1 MKKATPICCKLA
13 GLILAGLIGIS
24 SLPISLVSAAKAET
38 ADTVSDAVETK
49 SSYAYGYEEYQEEHQ
64 NWNKISQP
72 MTLFPGETAADGID
86 RDEHG
91 NLKLEDGDRVTWS
104 FEVPSD
110 GYYLIEISYGA
121 LMTSNRSSYSTVWY
135 VDGEVPFFEAN
146 DISLSKL
153 YVNESDE
160 ISLDDFGNE
169 QTPYQVE
176 TNQEQTAFLKDT
188 SGYYADPYRFY
199 FQAGVHTLSLE
210 MESGGILLSGLN
222 LKQME
227 ESQSYQQVLQE
238 WKDAG
243 YQAVDALDSP
253 LLIQGESAVLKNDT
267 VLYPRYDNTSAGTMP
282 SNPGKTVLNTIG
294 GQNWNGIGQTITWKC
309 NAPKTGLYRL
319 SFRVRQNYKR
329 GVQVSRKIMINGAV
343 PYEELEN
350 IRFPFDNKWYVQTM
364 GDGETDYLVLLEE
377 GENTISMEIVASYPD
392 LVRELNTAVLDLNE
406 FYRAVIMI
414 TGTSPDTYQD
424 YDLDRNMPDF
434 EETIN
439 NLITQLEG
447 FYTMMEE
454 QGFEKGGES
463 EVINRLLVQLQ
474 SFLDEPSKV
483 PFRMTTFQDNISS
496 MASWI
501 QTLSDQPLE
510 VDWLQCLGTGEEP
523 ERENAGFFES
533 AAFIFQRLLASFFN
547 DYSSLG
553 TVEEGEKA
561 INVWLSL
568 GRDQAQ
574 VIKRLTDDLFEPET
588 GYTANVSLVQQS
600 LIPATLAGTGPDVAI
615 FIDTNTIINLAAR
628 NALADISNKDG
639 FEEAKE
645 QFQDASLVP
654 YTYSGGVY
662 GLPVSESFFVTFYRK
677 DIFEE
682 LGLSVP
688 DTWDEFYEV
697 LKVLQ
702 RNHLQAGVPAPATA
716 NTIASQGEV
725 FFQNLLYQHGGTYYK
740 DDWKSTGFDSD
751 AALDALT
758 QWTEFYTKYSLL
770 TDYDLYSR
778 FRTGE
783 MPIGFEQ
790 YTFQNQLS
798 VAAPEL
804 DGMWGIAPLPGL
816 RQEDGTVNRTVIG
829 ATSGIIMFQKADEKK
844 AAWEYLK
851 WFTSTDVQSQY
862 AKEIEALMGEAAR
875 HPSANIEAMKSLP
888 WDSKTE
894 EILLEQWSHLE
905 MVQQTPVNYY
915 VSRNITNIFRNVVY
929 YNKVPREV
937 LASYNRDINREI
949 QRRREE
955 FGLDTE

>member
-1 MKKATPICCKLA
+1 MKKISAICCKLA

-24 SLPISLVSAAKAET
+24 SMPLSFVSAAET
-38 ADTVSDAVETK
+38 EAGDISSDAGK
-49 SSYAYGYEEYQEEHQ
+49 NQSDYAYGYEEYQNDHQ

-72 MTLFPGETAADGID
+72 LTLFPGETAADGID
-86 RDEHG
+86 RDENG
-91 NLKLEDGDRVTWS
+91 NLKLEDGDKITWT
-104 FEVPSD
+104 FTAPTD
-110 GYYLIEISYGA
+110 GYYLIEIRYGA
-121 LMTSNRSSYSTVWY
+121 LMTSNRSSYSTIWY
-135 VDGEVPFFEAN
+135 VDGGVPFFEAN
-146 DISLSKL
+146 DIRLSKL

-176 TNQEQTAFLKDT
+176 INQEQTAFLKDT
-188 SGYYADPYRFY
+188 SGYYADPYQFY

-210 MESGGILLSGLN
+210 LESGGMLLTGLV
-222 LKQME
+222 LKQE
-227 ESQSYQQVLQE
+227 EENGSYQEVLAD
-238 WKDAG
+238 WKAEG
-243 YQAVDALDSP
+243 YQEVEALDGP
-253 LLIQGESAVLKNDT
+253 LLIQGEDAVLKNDT

-294 GQNWNGIGQTITWKC
+294 GQNWNGIGQTITWKFD
-309 NAPKTGLYRL
+309 APKTGLYRL
-319 SFRVRQNYKR
+319 SFRARQNYKR
-329 GVQVSRKIMINGAV
+329 GVQVSRKIMINGTV

-350 IRFPFDNKWYVQTM
+350 VRFPFDTKWYVQTL
-364 GDGETDYLVLLEE
+364 GNGETEYLVLLEE

-406 FYRAVIMI
+406 FYRSVIMI
-414 TGTSPDTYQD
+414 TGTTPDTYQD

-439 NLITQLEG
+439 KLIEQLES
-447 FYTMMEE
+447 FYDLMEE
-454 QGFEKGGES
+454 QGFEEGGES
-463 EVINRLLVQLQ
+463 DVINRLIVQLH

-483 PFRMTTFQDNISS
+483 PFRMTTFQNNISS

-510 VDWLQCLGTGEEP
+510 IDWIQFLGAGEEP
-523 ERENAGFFES
+523 ERDNAGFFES
-533 AAFIFQRLLASFFN
+533 AGFIFNRLMASFFN
-547 DYSSLG
+547 DYSALG
-553 TVEEGEKA
+553 TVDESEEA

-588 GYTANVSLVQQS
+588 GHTANVALVQQS

-628 NALADISNKDG
+628 NALADVSKKDG
-639 FEEAKE
+639 FEEVTGW
-645 QFQDASLVP
+645 FQDASLVP
-654 YTYSGGVY
+654 YTYSDGVY

-677 DIFEE
+677 DIFAE
-682 LGLSVP
+682 LGLTVP

-716 NTIASQGEV
+716 TASTAASQGEA

-740 DDWKSTGFDSD
+740 DGWKTTGFDTD

-758 QWTEFYTKYSLL
+758 QWTEFYTKYSLS

-816 RQEDGTVNRTVIG
+816 KLEDGTVNRSVIG
-829 ATSGIIMFQKADEKK
+829 ATSGIIMFKKADEKE

-851 WFTSTDVQSQY
+851 WFTSADIQSQY

-888 WDSKTE
+888 WDSETE
-894 EILLEQWSHLE
+894 KILLEQWSHLE
-905 MVQQTPVNYY
+905 MVEQTPVNYY
-915 VSRNITNIFRNVVY
+915 VSRNITNIFRNIVY

-955 FGLDTE
+955 FGLD